1 MGNRG
6 LLAIVIGASFLAGT
20 VVGPRLVSAAVSAQ
34 VRTVKTTS
42 VFHTDLG
49 GWCDGKEVTVD
60 VQEYGAGTS
69 GKHYHHAY
77 SFGWV
82 LEGSQVVTVDGKA
95 AVTVRPG
102 ELMIEKPM
110 EVSETSAA
118 APAKVLFVRVAEKG
132 KPATV
137 RVP

>member
-1 MGNRG
+1 MTGKS
-6 LLAIVIGASFLAGT
+6 LFMIGASFVAGAT
-20 VVGPRLVSAAVSAQ
+20 LGPWMASAVSAQ

-42 VFHTDLG
+42 LVRTDLG

-60 VQEYGAGTS
+60 IQEYGAGTS
-69 GKHYHHAY
+69 GKHYHPAY

-82 LEGSQVVTVDGKA
+82 LEGSQVVTVDGKPTI
-95 AVTVRPG
+95 TVGPG
-102 ELMIEKPM
+102 ELMTEVPL

-118 APAKVLFVRVAEKG
+118 SPAKVLYLRIAEKG
-132 KPATV
+132 KPVTV